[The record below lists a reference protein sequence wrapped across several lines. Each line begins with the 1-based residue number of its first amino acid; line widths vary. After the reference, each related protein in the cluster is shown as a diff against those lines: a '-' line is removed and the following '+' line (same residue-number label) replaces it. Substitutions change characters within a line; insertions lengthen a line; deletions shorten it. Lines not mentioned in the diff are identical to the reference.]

1 LIAAIRLTL
10 SIQFFLHQVQLKE
23 GVKSFIVLICFK
35 LDVFALFCGHLFIV
49 VKSEGEFL
57 HA

>member
-1 LIAAIRLTL
+1 MIAAIRLTL
-10 SIQFFLHQVQLKE
+10 SVQFFLHQVQLKE

-35 LDVFALFCGHLFIV
+35 LDVFALFGGHLFIV
-49 VKSEGEFL
+49 VESEGEFL